1 MKSPP
6 RTPLPDL
13 ERRQG
18 EPLYR
23 QIYRRFRD
31 AIEQGLLAPGD
42 RVASARSLASE
53 LGVARGTVDLA
64 YSQLMG
70 EGYFL
75 ARGQA
80 GTVVSP
86 RLPAA
91 ARMPRRPAQAA
102 MAPAPGV
109 AAMHGFD
116 AAPPPFQLG
125 MPALDAF
132 PRKQWLRLA
141 ARRLRALSPADM
153 AYGDPAG
160 YWPLRQAIAAYLSVS
175 RGAACEPGQ
184 VFVTAGHRA
193 SLALL
198 ARALLAPGDPVW
210 VEEPGFAP
218 PCEVLERHGCRLVPV
233 PVDGEGLIVEAGRQR
248 APGARMALVT
258 PSHQAPLGV
267 SMSLAR
273 RAELLGWATQAGAW
287 VVEDDYDGEYH
298 YAGPPLPAL
307 KSLDAHDRVIYT
319 GSFSKVLYPGLAL
332 AYLVAPAP
340 LVQACGQ
347 AAATGSNGC
356 SKLVQAIVADFMAEG
371 HFSRHLKKMRQLYG
385 RRRRL
390 LAAALRQ
397 VFGDGA
403 EIGLAQGGM
412 HLIVRLPEYGDDAAQ
427 ARRAQA
433 AGLNA
438 QPLSARYAG
447 EATRQGL
454 LLGFTNLASE
464 DETLLR
470 VRQLRRAL
478 DV

>member
-1 MKSPP
+1 
-6 RTPLPDL
+6 
-13 ERRQG
+13 
-18 EPLYR
+18 
-23 QIYRRFRD
+23 
-31 AIEQGLLAPGD
+31 
-42 RVASARSLASE
+42 
-53 LGVARGTVDLA
+53 
-64 YSQLMG
+64 
-70 EGYFL
+70 
-75 ARGQA
+75 
-80 GTVVSP
+80 
-86 RLPAA
+86 
-91 ARMPRRPAQAA
+91 
-102 MAPAPGV
+102 
-109 AAMHGFD
+109 
-116 AAPPPFQLG
+116 
-125 MPALDAF
+125 
-132 PRKQWLRLA
+132 
-141 ARRLRALSPADM
+141 
-153 AYGDPAG
+153 
-160 YWPLRQAIAAYLSVS
+160 
-175 RGAACEPGQ
+175 
-184 VFVTAGHRA
+184 
-193 SLALL
+193 
-198 ARALLAPGDPVW
+198 
-210 VEEPGFAP
+210 
-218 PCEVLERHGCRLVPV
+218 
-233 PVDGEGLIVEAGRQR
+233 
-248 APGARMALVT
+248 MALVT

-447 EATRQGL
+447 SDAAGL

>member
-141 ARRLRALSPADM
+141 ARRLRALSPTDM

-198 ARALLAPGDPVW
+198 ARARWRPAIRSGWKNRVSRRPARFWSATAAVS
-210 VEEPGFAP
+210 
-218 PCEVLERHGCRLVPV
+218 CRC
-233 PVDGEGLIVEAGRQR
+233 RSM
-248 APGARMALVT
+248 ARV
-258 PSHQAPLGV
+258 
-267 SMSLAR
+267 
-273 RAELLGWATQAGAW
+273 
-287 VVEDDYDGEYH
+287 
-298 YAGPPLPAL
+298 
-307 KSLDAHDRVIYT
+307 
-319 GSFSKVLYPGLAL
+319 
-332 AYLVAPAP
+332 
-340 LVQACGQ
+340 
-347 AAATGSNGC
+347 
-356 SKLVQAIVADFMAEG
+356 
-371 HFSRHLKKMRQLYG
+371 
-385 RRRRL
+385 
-390 LAAALRQ
+390 
-397 VFGDGA
+397 
-403 EIGLAQGGM
+403 
-412 HLIVRLPEYGDDAAQ
+412 
-427 ARRAQA
+427 
-433 AGLNA
+433 
-438 QPLSARYAG
+438 
-447 EATRQGL
+447 
-454 LLGFTNLASE
+454 
-464 DETLLR
+464 
-470 VRQLRRAL
+470 
-478 DV
+478 

>member
-1 MKSPP
+1 
-6 RTPLPDL
+6 
-13 ERRQG
+13 
-18 EPLYR
+18 
-23 QIYRRFRD
+23 
-31 AIEQGLLAPGD
+31 
-42 RVASARSLASE
+42 
-53 LGVARGTVDLA
+53 
-64 YSQLMG
+64 
-70 EGYFL
+70 
-75 ARGQA
+75 
-80 GTVVSP
+80 
-86 RLPAA
+86 
-91 ARMPRRPAQAA
+91 
-102 MAPAPGV
+102 
-109 AAMHGFD
+109 
-116 AAPPPFQLG
+116 
-125 MPALDAF
+125 
-132 PRKQWLRLA
+132 
-141 ARRLRALSPADM
+141 
-153 AYGDPAG
+153 
-160 YWPLRQAIAAYLSVS
+160 
-175 RGAACEPGQ
+175 
-184 VFVTAGHRA
+184 
-193 SLALL
+193 
-198 ARALLAPGDPVW
+198 
-210 VEEPGFAP
+210 
-218 PCEVLERHGCRLVPV
+218 
-233 PVDGEGLIVEAGRQR
+233 
-248 APGARMALVT
+248 MALVT

-390 LAAALRQ
+390 LAALRQ

-447 EATRQGL
+447 SDAAGTVAGIHESGL
-454 LLGFTNLASE
+454 E

>member
-1 MKSPP
+1 MAAAGGQEVARPESG
-6 RTPLPDL
+6 RYGLW
-13 ERRQG
+13 RSGR
-18 EPLYR
+18 
-23 QIYRRFRD
+23 
-31 AIEQGLLAPGD
+31 LLA
-42 RVASARSLASE
+42 
-53 LGVARGTVDLA
+53 
-64 YSQLMG
+64 
-70 EGYFL
+70 
-75 ARGQA
+75 
-80 GTVVSP
+80 
-86 RLPAA
+86 
-91 ARMPRRPAQAA
+91 
-102 MAPAPGV
+102 
-109 AAMHGFD
+109 
-116 AAPPPFQLG
+116 
-125 MPALDAF
+125 
-132 PRKQWLRLA
+132 
-141 ARRLRALSPADM
+141 
-153 AYGDPAG
+153 
-160 YWPLRQAIAAYLSVS
+160 LRQAIAAYLSVS

-218 PCEVLERHGCRLVPV
+218 PCEVLERHSCRLVPV

-248 APGARMALVT
+248 ARARMALVT

-307 KSLDAHDRVIYT
+307 KSLDAYDRVIYT
-319 GSFSKVLYPGLAL
+319 GSFSKVLYPGWRWPTWWRPRRWSR
-332 AYLVAPAP
+332 PAGRRP
-340 LVQACGQ
+340 RPGQWLPQAGP
-347 AAATGSNGC
+347 
-356 SKLVQAIVADFMAEG
+356 G
-371 HFSRHLKKMRQLYG
+371 HRRRFHGRRAFSRHLKKMRQLYG

-447 EATRQGL
+447 K
-454 LLGFTNLASE
+454 
-464 DETLLR
+464 
-470 VRQLRRAL
+470 RRGR
-478 DV
+478 DCCWDSRIWPPRMRHYCVYGS